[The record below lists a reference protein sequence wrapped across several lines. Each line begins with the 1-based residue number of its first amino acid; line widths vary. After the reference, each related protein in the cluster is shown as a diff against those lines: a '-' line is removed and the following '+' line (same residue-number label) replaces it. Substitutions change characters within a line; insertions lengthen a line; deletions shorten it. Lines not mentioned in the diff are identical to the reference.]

1 MPGRSL
7 RVGRIAGIPVG
18 ISPWWLV
25 IVALIT
31 WSLGSSYF
39 PAEVK
44 GISPLA
50 SYALALA
57 SVLLLFASILAHEF
71 GHALVARRR
80 GVEVEEID
88 LWLLGGVSKM
98 RGQPKTADDELLYAF
113 AGPLMSAVIAL
124 VFGLAWILLPST
136 APKARRAL
144 IVYEADVNAAILVFN
159 LTPAFPL
166 DGGRILRAALWRRS
180 GDIHQAT
187 ETAARFGRM
196 FGYGMVAAG
205 VVLAFEGAP
214 GGLWISLIGLFVIGG
229 AKAEQLQ
236 EEIVTAFT
244 GVSARELM
252 SRPAVS
258 IGADAAPQEAREILA
273 RYRYHAFP
281 VTDSDGHTIGIL
293 TRKQLDQ
300 ASHSPRRVVSVA
312 DLAYRDPGL
321 LVKEGE
327 DVAQLLEEPAFARVG
342 RATVVDGTG
351 RPVGVVSITDIER
364 EARARNLVGGNGH
377 HRDLAEDV

>member
-7 RVGRIAGIPVG
+7 RVGRIAGIQVG

-25 IVALIT
+25 IDALIT

-44 GISPLA
+44 GISPVA
-50 SYALALA
+50 SYALGLA

-98 RGQPKTADDELLYAF
+98 RGQPKTADDELAYAF
-113 AGPLMSAVIAL
+113 AGPLVTAAIAL

-136 APKARRAL
+136 APKALRAL
-144 IVYEADVNAAILVFN
+144 VVYEAEVNAAILVFN
-159 LTPAFPL
+159 LIPAFPL

-187 ETAARFGRM
+187 ETAARIGRM
-196 FGYGMVAAG
+196 FGYLMVAVG
-205 VVLAFEGAP
+205 VVLVFEGAP

-236 EEIVTAFT
+236 EEIVAAFP
-244 GVSARELM
+244 GASAHELL

-258 IGADAAPQEAREILA
+258 IGADAGAQDAREMFA

-293 TRKQLDQ
+293 TRKELDR
-300 ASHSPRRVVSVA
+300 ASYSPRRVVSVA

-342 RATVVDGTG
+342 RATVVDVAG
-351 RPVGVVSITDIER
+351 RPLGVVSITDIER
-364 EARARNLVGGNGH
+364 EARARNLIDGNRR
-377 HRDLAEDV
+377 HRDL